1 MSVENKYRER
11 LMEGILSTG
20 LMALAALF
28 TKSKT
33 RKGLK
38 DIAWKLKNDPAA
50 KAAWEDLK
58 IARANMEQKLDSYCD
73 RFPNSPY
80 CSRRK

>member
-11 LMEGILSTG
+11 LTEGMLSTG

-33 RKGLK
+33 RKALK
-38 DIAWKLKNDPAA
+38 NMAWIMKNDPVAQAA
-50 KAAWEDLK
+50 IADFKASRK
-58 IARANMEQKLDSYCD
+58 RAADATNSYCKRNPD
-73 RFPNSPY
+73 SPL
-80 CSRRK
+80 CKD

>member
-11 LMEGILSTG
+11 LTEGMLSTG

-33 RKGLK
+33 RKNLK
-38 DIAWKLKNDPAA
+38 HVAWVMKNDPQAQAAMADFDAA
-50 KAAWEDLK
+50 KK
-58 IARANMEQKLDSYCD
+58 RADDAISSYCKRNPD
-73 RFPNSPY
+73 SPL
-80 CSRRK
+80 CKD